1 VDKIARIHPVLE
13 IIRNSPKRIHK
24 IMLQRDMKKFPFK
37 EILSTAKKE
46 NIPVIWAPKK
56 RMDWED
62 SHHQGVVAFVSSK
75 EFTSLDSLLSSSE
88 FPFLLLLDQ
97 IEDPQNLGAL
107 VRTAEGAGVDG
118 IILPERHSA
127 GLTQAVHTV
136 SAGAL
141 EHMSITRVKNLARTM
156 DELKKKEIWLIG
168 AEEGGEKFWY
178 EFDYNVP
185 VGIVIGSEGKGL
197 RRIIK
202 EKCDEILS
210 IPLGGEIHSLNVA
223 SAASVFLFE
232 VVRQRKK
239 EIG

>member
-1 VDKIARIHPVLE
+1 MDKIARIHPVLE

>member
-1 VDKIARIHPVLE
+1 MDKIARIHPVLE
-13 IIRNSPKRIHK
+13 IIRHSPKRIHK

-37 EILSTAKKE
+37 EILSTARKE
-46 NIPVIWAPKK
+46 NIPVIWAHKK
-56 RMDWED
+56 RMDQED

-88 FPFLLLLDQ
+88 LPFLLLLDR

-127 GLTQAVHTV
+127 GLTTAVHTV

-141 EHMSITRVKNLARTM
+141 EHMQITRVKNLARTM
-156 DELKKKEIWLIG
+156 DELKKKEVWLVG
-168 AEEGGEKFWY
+168 AEEGGKKFWY

-185 VGIVIGSEGKGL
+185 VGIVMGSEGKGL

-239 EIG
+239 KIC

>member
-1 VDKIARIHPVLE
+1 MI
-13 IIRNSPKRIHK
+13 
-24 IMLQRDMKKFPFK
+24 QRDMKKHPFK
-37 EILSTAKKE
+37 EILLLARKE
-46 NIPVIWAPKK
+46 NIPVIWAPK
-56 RMDWED
+56 RRLDRED
-62 SHHQGVVAFVSSK
+62 SHHQGIVAFVSSK
-75 EFTSLDSLLSSSE
+75 EFTSLDSLLSSSGLP
-88 FPFLLLLDQ
+88 FFLLLDR

-127 GLTQAVHTV
+127 GLTTAVHTV

-141 EHMSITRVKNLARTM
+141 EHVHVTRVKNLARTM
-156 DELKKKEIWLIG
+156 DALREKEIWLVG
-168 AEEGGEKFWY
+168 AEEGGSKFWY

-185 VGIVIGSEGKGL
+185 VGIVMGSEGKGL

-210 IPLGGEIHSLNVA
+210 IPLWGEVHSLNVA

-232 VVRQRKK
+232 VVRQRKGK
-239 EIG
+239 ED

>member
-1 VDKIARIHPVLE
+1 
-13 IIRNSPKRIHK
+13 
-24 IMLQRDMKKFPFK
+24 MFQRDMKKPLFK
-37 EILSTAKKE
+37 EILLLAREE

-56 RMDWED
+56 RMDLED

-75 EFTSLDSLLSSSE
+75 EFTPLGSLLSSAR
-88 FPFLLLLDQ
+88 FPFLLILDR

-127 GLTQAVHTV
+127 GLTTAVHTV

-141 EHMSITRVKNLARTM
+141 EYVSIARVKNLARTM
-156 DELKKKEIWLIG
+156 DELRKNEIWLVG
-168 AEEGGEKFWY
+168 AEEGGNKFWY

-185 VGIVIGSEGKGL
+185 VGIVMGSEGKGL

-210 IPLGGEIHSLNVA
+210 IPLWGEVNSLNVA

-232 VVRQRKK
+232 VVRQRKGK
-239 EIG
+239 KC

>member
-13 IIRNSPKRIHK
+13 IIRHSPKRIHK

-37 EILSTAKKE
+37 EILSTARKE

-56 RMDWED
+56 RMDQED

-88 FPFLLLLDQ
+88 LPFLLLLDR
-97 IEDPQNLGAL
+97 IGDPQNLGAL

-141 EHMSITRVKNLARTM
+141 EHMNITRVKNLARTM
-156 DELKKKEIWLIG
+156 DELKKKEVWLVG
-168 AEEGGEKFWY
+168 AEEGGKKFWY

-185 VGIVIGSEGKGL
+185 VGIVMGSEGKGL

-239 EIG
+239 KIC